1 MRSRFIVSFL
11 TAFVLTLSV
20 LGGLGWAVWTAAR
33 VTARA
38 PGEQFLSS
46 YFEFDLAPGWS
57 CELDGTEYV
66 CQPAG
71 KPPFPA
77 IAIIAMKE
85 RNNQDRLEDYE
96 THLRTPQLVTM
107 KNGETRMSEVRFVK
121 RTSLGGKQ
129 WVEALHAGSELP
141 NFLTYYLA
149 TTTSALGIL
158 VTMSVHKDSVDKYRR
173 QLDDMMSSLTVYQ
186 R

>member
-1 MRSRFIVSFL
+1 MGSRFVIALL

-20 LGGLGWAVWTAAR
+20 LGAIYAATR
-33 VTARA
+33 LAMPTPRDR
-38 PGEQFLSS
+38 FLTS

-66 CQPAG
+66 CEPAG

-77 IAIIAMKE
+77 IAVIAMKE
-85 RNNQDRLEDYE
+85 RNNKDSLEEYQA
-96 THLRTPQLVTM
+96 HLRAQQPITA
-107 KNGETRMSEVRFVK
+107 KNGETRLSEVREIK
-121 RTSLGGKQ
+121 RTMLGGKE
-129 WVEALHAGSELP
+129 WVESLHAESELP
-141 NFLTYYLA
+141 NYLTYYLA

-158 VTMSVHKDSVDKYRR
+158 VTMSVHKDSAGKYKRE
-173 QLDDMMSSLTVYQ
+173 LDQMMSSLTVYQ

>member
-1 MRSRFIVSFL
+1 MGSRFVISLL
-11 TAFVLTLSV
+11 TAFVLTLSI
-20 LGGLGWAVWTAAR
+20 LGGIGWA
-33 VTARA
+33 TARLIVA
-38 PGEQFLSS
+38 TPRDRFLTS

-96 THLRTPQLVTM
+96 THLRARQPVMT

-129 WVEALHAGSELP
+129 WVEGLHAGSELP
-141 NFLTYYLA
+141 NYLTYYLA

-158 VTMSVHKDSVDKYRR
+158 VTMSVHKDSVDKYKRH
-173 QLDDMMSSLTVYQ
+173 LDDMMSSLTVYQ

>member
-1 MRSRFIVSFL
+1 MGSRFVISLL

-20 LGGLGWAVWTAAR
+20 LGGIGWA
-33 VTARA
+33 TARLIVA
-38 PGEQFLSS
+38 TPHDRFLTS

-66 CQPAG
+66 CRPAG

-96 THLRTPQLVTM
+96 AHLRARQPITM
-107 KNGETRMSEVRFVK
+107 KSGETKMSEVRSVERK
-121 RTSLGGKQ
+121 MLGGKQ
-129 WVEALHAGSELP
+129 WVEGLHAGSEIP
-141 NFLTYYLA
+141 NYLTYYLA
-149 TTTSALGIL
+149 RPPPPWAFLSPCRFTGTAPTNTRIE
-158 VTMSVHKDSVDKYRR
+158 
-173 QLDDMMSSLTVYQ
+173 LDDMMSSLKVYQ